1 MKAVFLTCIAVA
13 SAIAVTAPLHA
24 QTNTTEAN
32 KKIVV
37 DFFDLAF
44 TQRKPTEAA
53 LKYISP
59 TTYIQHNP
67 QGKDGRDTFI
77 NGFAKYVEKGTLRCT
92 IKRTIAQDDLVA
104 VHNHCVDNPA
114 DPKDRG
120 TAYVDIFR
128 VQGGKIVEHWDV
140 GQPVPEKS
148 ANNNTM
154 F

>member
-1 MKAVFLTCIAVA
+1 MQHSSAASITGFTTDMCWGNCI
-13 SAIAVTAPLHA
+13 PW
-24 QTNTTEAN
+24 
-32 KKIVV
+32 
-37 DFFDLAF
+37 
-44 TQRKPTEAA
+44 RKRA
-53 LKYISP
+53 
-59 TTYIQHNP
+59 
-67 QGKDGRDTFI
+67 
-77 NGFAKYVEKGTLRCT
+77 GTL
-92 IKRTIAQDDLVA
+92 KAQCAAQANSMALAKLRARQAIWRVWGEA
-104 VHNHCVDNPA
+104 IHNHCVDNPA